1 MATIKST
8 FTLPKE
14 ITLELSSFAE
24 ELNEKKSNLIRN
36 ALEFYFDYLDLQIAE
51 KRAKDSENRLT
62 SDELRKELNL

>member
-8 FTLPKE
+8 FTLPKD
-14 ITLELSSFAE
+14 ITLELNSFAE

-51 KRAKDSENRLT
+51 KRSKESEKRLT
-62 SDELRKELNL
+62 SDELRRELNL